1 MKNVNVRNMTIE
13 DVKAIYDLSKACFSI
28 PWSFEALTKELSNP
42 LAEYQIAEID
52 GQIIGYGGLWCVM
65 DEGEITNI
73 AVDGDYRRQG
83 IGEAILEA
91 LLQIAKQKRLTIVH
105 LEARVSNVA
114 AKGLYE
120 KFGFHQI
127 AIRKNYYQQPIEDAI
142 IMQYKF

>member
-1 MKNVNVRNMTIE
+1 MTIE

-52 GQIIGYGGLWCVM
+52 GRIIGYGGLWCVM

-83 IGEAILEA
+83 IGEALLEA

-105 LEARVSNVA
+105 LEVRVSNVA

>member
-1 MKNVNVRNMTIE
+1 MTEE
-13 DVKAIYDLSKACFSI
+13 DVKAIYDLSKVCFSV

-73 AVDGDYRRQG
+73 AVDGHYRRQG
-83 IGEAILEA
+83 VGEAILEA
-91 LLQIAKQKRLTIVH
+91 LLQIAKQRMLIIVH
-105 LEARVSNVA
+105 LEARVSNIA
-114 AKGLYE
+114 AKRLYE

-127 AIRKNYYQQPIEDAI
+127 AIRKNYYQQPIEDAV
-142 IMQYKF
+142 IMQYQF

>member
-1 MKNVNVRNMTIE
+1 MTIE

-73 AVDGDYRRQG
+73 AVDGD
-83 IGEAILEA
+83 
-91 LLQIAKQKRLTIVH
+91 
-105 LEARVSNVA
+105 
-114 AKGLYE
+114 
-120 KFGFHQI
+120 
-127 AIRKNYYQQPIEDAI
+127 
-142 IMQYKF
+142 

>member
-1 MKNVNVRNMTIE
+1 MTIE

-105 LEARVSNVA
+105 LEVRVSNVA